1 MHLIVELLLEGPA
14 DGVMRLLFFFKD
26 LFIFERDSA
35 CTQMGEGQR
44 EGDIESKAGSRLGA
58 VNDNSPDTGLEPTNH
73 EIMT

>member
-44 EGDIESKAGSRLGA
+44 EGDIESKAGSRL
-58 VNDNSPDTGLEPTNH
+58 
-73 EIMT
+73 